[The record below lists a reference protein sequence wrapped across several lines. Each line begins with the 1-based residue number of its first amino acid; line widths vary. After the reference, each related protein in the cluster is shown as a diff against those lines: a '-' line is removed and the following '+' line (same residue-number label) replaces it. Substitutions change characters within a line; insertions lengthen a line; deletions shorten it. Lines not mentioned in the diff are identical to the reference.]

1 MKKAYFIVPILGVL
15 IFSFFYFNAT
25 KDIEAKEA
33 AQKHAIETARQ
44 KKLEDEAAAR
54 QKAYQDAVA
63 LADLRKKQRAE
74 REAKDQA
81 DKEAHEALISER
93 DKMYRESERLARQIE
108 RQNKDVQA
116 EKEEIAKIEEAK
128 RGYLS
133 DQEFLKKYVVEAQ
146 TNQKALEDVLNKIAA
161 ADKAAADAAAL
172 AAKAKKSS

>member
-1 MKKAYFIVPILGVL
+1 MKKAYFIVPVLGVL

-25 KDIEAKEA
+25 KELQAKEDA
-33 AQKHAIETARQ
+33 RKQAIEQARQ
-44 KKLEDEAAAR
+44 KKLADEAAAR
-54 QKAYQDAVA
+54 QKAYTDAVA

-74 REAKDQA
+74 REAKDAA
-81 DKEAHEALISER
+81 DKEAHEALLAER

-108 RQNKDVQA
+108 RQTKDVQT

-146 TNQKALEDVLNKIAA
+146 NNQKALEDVLNKIAA
-161 ADKAAADAAAL
+161 ADKAAADAAAA
-172 AAKAKKSS
+172 AAKKKSS